1 LLKLFIVTADAK
13 KNGNLLKELEAD
25 RFEIKQ
31 AVSCVL
37 AYPSLF
43 EFAPDIILLDFL
55 SLKAEQSEWEIPEDV
70 LLDKNPL
77 VMGLLPADDYEDIAL
92 KPGLDDFIR
101 WPGSVNELKV
111 RLARLAEKW
120 GMGEPG
126 IIKAGDLIID
136 TLGCE
141 VTLAGQLLELT
152 FREFELLKFLAQNRG
167 RVFSREALLNKVWGY
182 DYYGGDRTV
191 DVHITRLRGKIEDST
206 HTFVE
211 TVRNI
216 GYRFKRRF

>member
-1 LLKLFIVTADAK
+1 MLKLFIITADIK
-13 KNGNLLKELEAD
+13 KIGNLLRELEAD

-31 AVSCVL
+31 AASFVL
-37 AYPSLF
+37 AYPLLS
-43 EFAPDIILLDFL
+43 EVAPDIILLDFT
-55 SLKAEQSEWEIPEDV
+55 SLQNEPSEWEIPEDV
-70 LLDKNPL
+70 HLDRNPL
-77 VMGLLPADDYEDIAL
+77 VMGLLPVDDYENIAL

-101 WPGSVNELKV
+101 WPGSMGELKV

-120 GMGEPG
+120 GMSEPG
-126 IIKAGDLIID
+126 IIKAGDLVID

-141 VTLAGQLLELT
+141 VTLSGRLLDLT

-191 DVHITRLRGKIEDST
+191 DVHITRLRGKIEDSS

-216 GYRFKRRF
+216 GHRFKRRF